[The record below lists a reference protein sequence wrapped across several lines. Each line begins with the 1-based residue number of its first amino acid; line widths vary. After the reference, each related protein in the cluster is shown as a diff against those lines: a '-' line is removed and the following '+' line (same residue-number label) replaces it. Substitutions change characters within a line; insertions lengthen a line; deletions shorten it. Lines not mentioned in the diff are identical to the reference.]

1 MASSNQV
8 LMQTATST
16 VKNTAGSLSTPVR
29 MILDS
34 GSQRTYV
41 TEKLARD
48 LKLELR
54 STEKL
59 MVVTFGSSQ
68 PKHIQC
74 KPARLQLTL
83 KDGGT
88 MILDVSVVPN
98 ITGRVSRVP
107 LSPEDMSFLKNEG
120 WESKLAD
127 TLPSRAE
134 SLSIEMLIGNDYYFD
149 LLLPR
154 KMELGG
160 GLSLMQSKLG
170 WILGGRYQ
178 ATNDVTELP
187 TLMVNTLGTAPPSTR
202 VTTHMCSTVDV
213 SLLARPNL
221 DQFWNLES
229 MGIIES
235 PSSSDDDKALES
247 FNQTVK
253 FTGGRYMVTWPWK
266 EKPPDLPQNY
276 QLALA
281 RCRSTL
287 QKLKKSATLFKQYN
301 EILLEQLHRG
311 IIEKVTN
318 NSDVG
323 QIKHYIP
330 HHPVITPTKST
341 TKMRI
346 VYDASARARKG
357 DKSLNECL
365 LRGPVILPSL
375 YGLLIMFRIM
385 PIGIVGDLEKAFL
398 NVGLQTQKTETLQ
411 DLSG

>member
-1 MASSNQV
+1 
-8 LMQTATST
+8 
-16 VKNTAGSLSTPVR
+16 
-29 MILDS
+29 
-34 GSQRTYV
+34 
-41 TEKLARD
+41 
-48 LKLELR
+48 
-54 STEKL
+54 
-59 MVVTFGSSQ
+59 
-68 PKHIQC
+68 
-74 KPARLQLTL
+74 
-83 KDGGT
+83 

-98 ITGRVSRVP
+98 IAGRVSHVP

-120 WESKLAD
+120 WESKLANM
-127 TLPSRAE
+127 LPSRAE
-134 SLSIEMLIGNDYYFD
+134 SLAIEMLIGNDYYFD

-229 MGIIES
+229 MGITES

-253 FTGGRYMVTWPWK
+253 FTSDRYMVTWPWK

-281 RCRSTL
+281 RCRLTL

-365 LRGPVILPSL
+365 LRGPVIFPNL
-375 YGLLIMFRIM
+375 YGLLIRFRIM
-385 PIGIVGDLEKAFL
+385 PIGIVGDLEKALL
-398 NVGLQTQKTETLQ
+398 NVGLQTQDRDVTRFIWLKDPSKP
-411 DLSG
+411 DLESNIQVYHFC